1 MSALF
6 FGLIP
11 ALSAQLTASVDA
23 IPERKEEIKISEADV
38 AKTLNARLTEIKKMD
53 KRGLS
58 AIQKKELRDEVKAI
72 KSELKANGGGV
83 YLSLGGILLIILLLV
98 LLL

>member
-1 MSALF
+1 MYFALF
-6 FGLIP
+6 P
-11 ALSAQLTASVDA
+11 ALSAQLTASIDA
-23 IPERKEEIKISEADV
+23 IPEATEEIKLSEADV
-38 AKTLNARLTEIKKMD
+38 AKTLNARLIEIKKMD

-83 YLSLGGILLIILLLV
+83 YLSLGGILLIVLLLV